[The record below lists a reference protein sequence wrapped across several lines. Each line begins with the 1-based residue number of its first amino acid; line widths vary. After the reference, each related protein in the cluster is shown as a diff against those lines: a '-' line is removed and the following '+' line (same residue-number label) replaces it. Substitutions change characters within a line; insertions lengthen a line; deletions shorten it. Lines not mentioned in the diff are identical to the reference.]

1 MKAKILLFTFIVFF
15 FNSSFA
21 QITKGHWMLGGDI
34 SFAYGK
40 AKPSSIVKGES
51 FNLDISPNVG
61 YFVIDKLALGAKLDY
76 YRSRYKTDDRT
87 SSFDNFWVS
96 PFARYYF
103 LDVDKNINIFIES
116 SYKFN
121 LINENKATAFSA
133 KTGAAIFLNP
143 SVALE
148 VSLQYLNTNS
158 NDVYVGTNTILLGFG
173 YQIHLERDKNFKF

>member
-1 MKAKILLFTFIVFF
+1 MKTIQTLFIVSLLFSLTA
-15 FNSSFA
+15 NA

-61 YFVIDKLALGAKLDY
+61 YFVIDKLVLGAKLDY
-76 YRSRYKTDDRT
+76 YRSRYKTNDLT

-133 KTGAAIFLNP
+133 KTGAAIFLTP

-173 YQIHLERDKNFKF
+173 FQIHLERDKNFKL